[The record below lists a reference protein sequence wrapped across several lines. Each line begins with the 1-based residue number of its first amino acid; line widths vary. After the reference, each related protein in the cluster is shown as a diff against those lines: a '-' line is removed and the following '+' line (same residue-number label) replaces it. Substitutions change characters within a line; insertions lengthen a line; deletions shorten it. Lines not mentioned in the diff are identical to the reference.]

1 MLNNPVTIRNNVAI
15 ETMHK
20 PKRRHGQPVSK
31 EFLFDRVLDALE
43 NKHEAKAK
51 NLIKQLGESNEQ

>member
-1 MLNNPVTIRNNVAI
+1 
-15 ETMHK
+15 MHK

-43 NKHEAKAK
+43 NKHETKAK
-51 NLIKQLGESNEQ
+51 NLIKQLGESNE

>member
-1 MLNNPVTIRNNVAI
+1 MMRKMMMRI
-15 ETMHK
+15 K
-20 PKRRHGQPVSK
+20 VSK

-43 NKHEAKAK
+43 HKHETKAK

>member
-20 PKRRHGQPVSK
+20 HKRRHGQPVSK

-51 NLIKQLGESNEQ
+51 NLIKQLGESSE